1 VILKSALSPPA
12 ALPSVAPEPLIG
24 LASMWRLRWGLLAV
38 QLGALA
44 VARELLHVPLAM
56 PLLLGVVAI
65 TALSN
70 LVLASWLT
78 PERASTGKL
87 AAALL
92 LDVAIHTAL
101 LFGSGGSAN
110 PFSAFFVV
118 HVAVAALLL
127 GPLWAALLVLVT
139 SLCFASLFLI
149 PSAWLGPHALHMA
162 SPMHLQG
169 MWAAYVLSACFVAY
183 FVSVAVAALRKRER
197 ELSELSRFAASME
210 RLASLTTLAAG
221 AAHELATP
229 LSSIAV
235 SATELAS
242 ALEASG
248 GDPSLVAEA
257 RHVRREVARC
267 REILDRLAA
276 DAGEHPGQAPV
287 NTTFSELTAELR
299 AELGPREVSRLD
311 FIVDDPNHTFSSPRR
326 GLVLALA
333 NLVKNAVESYAE
345 GDTTGRVEVSM
356 SASNDEVRFE
366 VRDFGAGMSEEVQK
380 RVGEPFFTTKPPGR
394 GMGLGAYLV
403 RSFARQVGGTLE
415 YEAPPS
421 GGTLAILSVPARASS
436 AEVGS

>member
-1 VILKSALSPPA
+1 LSPALSLPA
-12 ALPSVAPEPLIG
+12 VAPEPLIG
-24 LASMWRLRWGLLAV
+24 LASMWRLRWGLLVV

-44 VARELLHVPLAM
+44 VARALLDIPLAM
-56 PLLLGVVAI
+56 PLLLVVVAV
-65 TALSN
+65 TAISN

-78 PERASTGKL
+78 PERASAGKL

-101 LFGSGGSAN
+101 LFGSGGPAN

-127 GPLWAALLVLVT
+127 GPRWAALLVFVT
-139 SLCFASLFLI
+139 SLCFAALFLI
-149 PSAWLGPHALHMA
+149 PTAWLGPHALHVA

-197 ELSELSRFAASME
+197 ELAEVSRFAASME

-235 SATELAS
+235 SATELAG

-248 GDPSLVAEA
+248 GDPGLVAEA

-276 DAGEHPGQAPV
+276 DAGEHTGQAPIT
-287 NTTFSELTAELR
+287 TTFEDLRASLGAEL
-299 AELGPREVSRLD
+299 APRDLERVD
-311 FIVDDPNHTFSSPRR
+311 FAIERPEQAFASPRR
-326 GLVLALA
+326 SLVLALA
-333 NLVKNAVESYAE
+333 NLIKNGVEAYPEPAA
-345 GDTTGRVEVSM
+345 DGRVSVAM
-356 SASNDEVRFE
+356 TVRDGAVCFE
-366 VRDFGAGMSEEVQK
+366 VRDFGSGMPEEVLK
-380 RVGEPFFTTKPPGR
+380 RVGEPFFTTKPPGH

-403 RSFARQVGGTLE
+403 RSFARQVGGSLD
-415 YEAPPS
+415 YRSPAS
-421 GGTLAILSVPARASS
+421 GGTVAILSLPLPAS
-436 AEVGS
+436 AEIRA

>member
-1 VILKSALSPPA
+1 
-12 ALPSVAPEPLIG
+12 
-24 LASMWRLRWGLLAV
+24 MWRLRWGLLVV
-38 QLGALA
+38 QLAALV
-44 VARELLHVPLAM
+44 VAQALLYIPLAM
-56 PLLLGVVAI
+56 PLLLLVVAV
-65 TALSN
+65 TAISN

-78 PERASTGKL
+78 PHRASTGKL

-101 LFGSGGSAN
+101 LFGSGGAAN

-127 GPLWAALLVLVT
+127 GPIWAALLVLVT
-139 SLCFASLFLI
+139 SLCFAALFLI
-149 PSAWLGPHALHMA
+149 PTAWLGPHALHVA

-197 ELSELSRFAASME
+197 ELAELSRFAASME

-235 SATELAS
+235 SATELAG
-242 ALEASG
+242 ALESSG
-248 GDPSLVAEA
+248 GDPSLIAEA

-276 DAGEHPGQAPV
+276 DAGEHTGQAPV
-287 NTTFSELTAELR
+287 RTTFAELR
-299 AELGPREVSRLD
+299 ASLGVELGPRELERVD
-311 FIVDDPNHTFSSPRR
+311 FSIEAPDHAFASPRR

-333 NLVKNAVESYAE
+333 NLIKNGVEAYPQA
-345 GDTTGRVEVSM
+345 DARGRVSVTMQAREGSVC
-356 SASNDEVRFE
+356 FE
-366 VRDFGAGMSEEVQK
+366 VRDFGPGMREEILR

-403 RSFARQVGGTLE
+403 RSFARQVGGALE
-415 YEAPPS
+415 YRSPPN
-421 GGTLAILSVPARASS
+421 GGTLAVLTLPPRAIPTG
-436 AEVGS
+436 AGA

>member
-1 VILKSALSPPA
+1 MSPPLT
-12 ALPSVAPEPLIG
+12 LPAVAPEPLIG
-24 LASMWRLRWGLLAV
+24 LASMWRLRWGLLVV
-38 QLGALA
+38 QLGALV
-44 VARELLHVPLAM
+44 VAQALLHIPLAM
-56 PLLLGVVAI
+56 PLLLVVVAV
-65 TALSN
+65 TAISN
-70 LVLASWLT
+70 SVLASWLT

-101 LFGSGGSAN
+101 LFGSGGPAN

-139 SLCFASLFLI
+139 SLSFAALFLI
-149 PSAWLGPHALHMA
+149 PTAWLGPHALHVA
-162 SPMHLQG
+162 SPLHLQG

-197 ELSELSRFAASME
+197 ELAELSRFAASME

-235 SATELAS
+235 SATELAG
-242 ALEASG
+242 ALESSG
-248 GDPSLVAEA
+248 GDPGLVAEA

-276 DAGEHPGQAPV
+276 DAGEHIGQAPE
-287 NTTFSELTAELR
+287 NTTFSELRALLDAELAPRDNERVDFSMDTPDR
-299 AELGPREVSRLD
+299 A
-311 FIVDDPNHTFSSPRR
+311 FTSPRR
-326 GLVLALA
+326 SLVLALA
-333 NLVKNAVESYAE
+333 NLIKNGVEAYAD
-345 GDTTGRVEVSM
+345 GGARGRVSVAMLAREGSIC
-356 SASNDEVRFE
+356 FE
-366 VRDFGAGMSEEVQK
+366 VRDFGSGMPEEVLK

-403 RSFARQVGGTLE
+403 RSFAGQVGGALE
-415 YEAPPS
+415 YRCPPD
-421 GGTLAILSVPARASS
+421 GGTLAILTLPSRALPAEPRA
-436 AEVGS
+436 

>member
-1 VILKSALSPPA
+1 LSPPF
-12 ALPSVAPEPLIG
+12 ALPAVASEPLIG
-24 LASMWRLRWGLLAV
+24 LASMWRLRWGLLVV

-44 VARELLHVPLAM
+44 VARALLDIPLPM
-56 PLLLGVVAI
+56 PLLLIVVAG
-65 TALSN
+65 TAISN

-78 PERASTGKL
+78 PERASAGKL

-101 LFGSGGSAN
+101 LFGSGGPAN

-127 GPLWAALLVLVT
+127 GPRWAALLVLVT
-139 SLCFASLFLI
+139 SLCFAALFLI
-149 PSAWLGPHALHMA
+149 PTAWLGPHALHVA

-183 FVSVAVAALRKRER
+183 FVSVAVAALGKRER
-197 ELSELSRFAASME
+197 ELADLSRFAASME
-210 RLASLTTLAAG
+210 RLAGLTTLAAG

-235 SATELAS
+235 SATELS
-242 ALEASG
+242 DALESSG

-276 DAGEHPGQAPV
+276 DAGEHTGQAPS
-287 NTTFSELTAELR
+287 TCTFAELR
-299 AELGPREVSRLD
+299 ASLGAELGSRDLERVD
-311 FIVDDPNHTFSSPRR
+311 FSIEHPEHAFASPRR
-326 GLVLALA
+326 ALVLALT
-333 NLVKNAVESYAE
+333 NLIKNGVEAYPEPHPS
-345 GDTTGRVEVSM
+345 GRVSVSM
-356 SASNDEVRFE
+356 SVREGAARFE
-366 VRDFGAGMSEEVQK
+366 VRDFGSGMPEEVLR
-380 RVGEPFFTTKPPGR
+380 RVGDPFFTTKPPGR

-403 RSFARQVGGTLE
+403 RSFARQVGGALL
-415 YEAPPS
+415 YRSPAG
-421 GGTLAILSVPARASS
+421 GGTLAILTVPLAASS
-436 AEVGS
+436 AEARA